1 MKNRMNSTKYKIAMR
16 RLSKCLFLFIVIA
29 LSSGYALA
37 QCDTIANI
45 CAKNMARQFLS
56 DGQEYRALL
65 LNSDETAEF
74 HSTFYGGTTYR
85 VVACSG
91 MGDGNL
97 VFSVFD
103 SDRNLLFTN
112 SDYKNAPYWDFKV
125 NSTLDCIIEAR
136 LGGENQGS
144 GCAVVLIGFKQ

>member
-1 MKNRMNSTKYKIAMR
+1 MMKFVKNKFVMRKILISLTFFSAIL
-16 RLSKCLFLFIVIA
+16 LSPRVL
-29 LSSGYALA
+29 LA
-37 QCDTIANI
+37 QCDTVANA

-97 VFSVFD
+97 IFSVFD
-103 SDRNLLFTN
+103 GDRNLLFTN
-112 SDYKNAPYWDFKV
+112 SDYKNTPFWDFRV
-125 NSTLDCIIEAR
+125 NSTIDCIIEAR
-136 LGGENQGS
+136 L
-144 GCAVVLIGFKQ
+144 

>member
-1 MKNRMNSTKYKIAMR
+1 MKKIVKA
-16 RLSKCLFLFIVIA
+16 LFLFSA
-29 LSSGYALA
+29 LTFVCERSFA
-37 QCDTIANI
+37 QCDTIANA
-45 CAKNMARQFLS
+45 CAKHMAHQFLS

-65 LNSDETAEF
+65 LNNDETAEF
-74 HSTFYGGTTYR
+74 HSTFYGGTIYR

-91 MGDGNL
+91 LGDGNL

>member
-1 MKNRMNSTKYKIAMR
+1 MRKLVNS
-16 RLSKCLFLFIVIA
+16 LFLLCLLA
-29 LSSGYALA
+29 LFPGFSRA
-37 QCDTIANI
+37 QCDTVANV

-65 LNSDETAEF
+65 LNNDETAEF
-74 HSTFYGGTTYR
+74 HSVFYGGTTYR

-91 MGDGNL
+91 LIDGNL

>member
-1 MKNRMNSTKYKIAMR
+1 MRKIVR
-16 RLSKCLFLFIVIA
+16 TVFLFLVVVLTPQVF
-29 LSSGYALA
+29 LA
-37 QCDTIANI
+37 QCDTVANS

-112 SDYKNAPYWDFKV
+112 SDYKNAPYWEFKV
-125 NSTLDCIIEAR
+125 NSTVDCIIEAR
-136 LGGENQGS
+136 LGCENQGS
-144 GCAVVLIGFKQ
+144 GCAVVLI

>member
-1 MKNRMNSTKYKIAMR
+1 MKKIFKSFILILSLVFISKY
-16 RLSKCLFLFIVIA
+16 SF
-29 LSSGYALA
+29 A

-45 CAKNMARQFLS
+45 CAKNMAKQFLS

-65 LNSDETAEF
+65 LNNDETAEF
-74 HSTFYGGTTYR
+74 HSTFYGGTIYR
-85 VVACSG
+85 VIGCSG
-91 MGDGNL
+91 FADGNL

-103 SDRNLLFTN
+103 SDRNLIFTN
-112 SDYKNAPYWDFKV
+112 SDYKNSPYWDFKV

-136 LGGENQGS
+136 LGSESQGS

>member
-1 MKNRMNSTKYKIAMR
+1 MKKILNA
-16 RLSKCLFLFIVIA
+16 LFLFAA
-29 LSSGYALA
+29 LVLASQFSYA
-37 QCDTIANI
+37 QCDTIANT
-45 CAKNMARQFLS
+45 CAKHMARQFLS

-74 HSTFYGGTTYR
+74 HTTFYGGTIYR

-91 MGDGNL
+91 LGDGNL

-103 SDRNLLFTN
+103 NDRNLIFTN
-112 SDYKNAPYWDFKV
+112 SDYKNSPYWDFKV

-136 LGGENQGS
+136 LGSESQGS

>member
-1 MKNRMNSTKYKIAMR
+1 MRKIVHTVF
-16 RLSKCLFLFIVIA
+16 LFLVVVLTPRVF
-29 LSSGYALA
+29 LA
-37 QCDTIANI
+37 QCDTVANS

-85 VVACSG
+85 IVACSG

-103 SDRNLLFTN
+103 GDRNLLFTN
-112 SDYKNAPYWDFKV
+112 SDYKNTPYWDFKV

-144 GCAVVLIGFKQ
+144 GCAVILIGFKQ

>member
-1 MKNRMNSTKYKIAMR
+1 MKKIFKSLILI
-16 RLSKCLFLFIVIA
+16 LSFVFI
-29 LSSGYALA
+29 SKHSFA

-45 CAKNMARQFLS
+45 CAKNMAKQFLS

-65 LNSDETAEF
+65 LNNDETAEF
-74 HSTFYGGTTYR
+74 HSTFYGGTIYR
-85 VVACSG
+85 VVGCSG
-91 MGDGNL
+91 FADGNL

-103 SDRNLLFTN
+103 SDRNLIFTN
-112 SDYKNAPYWDFKV
+112 SDYKNSPYWDFKV

-136 LGGENQGS
+136 LGSESQGS

>member
-1 MKNRMNSTKYKIAMR
+1 M
-16 RLSKCLFLFIVIA
+16 FIIGFIA
-29 LSSGYALA
+29 LSSFQLKA
-37 QCDTIANI
+37 QCDTIANS
-45 CAKNMARQFLS
+45 CAKHLAKEYLS

-65 LNSDETAEF
+65 LNNDETAEF
-74 HSTFYGGTTYR
+74 HTTFYGGTIYR

-91 MGDGNL
+91 KGDGNL
-97 VFSVFD
+97 IFSVFD
-103 SDRNLLFTN
+103 GERNLLFTN
-112 SDYKNAPYWDFKV
+112 SDYKNAPFWDFKI